1 MNFFFIKFNV
11 LYLGALFFA
20 LLFLGSIMERFRRL
34 LGTGWMW
41 ATEYLNGNYILF
53 LYVFLLIVAVISY
66 FYSLW
71 KTWKLTKSDTL
82 FNKTRVLAFGW
93 LLGAPTFIFFTAI
106 YWVSAMQVF
115 VDFLFTLKSWA
126 SPLNPLWLHFDM
138 NPHQNSQSALVG
150 DWSRFPYPM
159 RLCVVWV
166 DVCPYLCSFSGSEV
180 FIWIG

>member
-1 MNFFFIKFNV
+1 MVITFLCRVLWVPEHQILNHCSSSRFIKNSVCYTCCCCAIGSWNNCLNFLICRLDLLKVQSLSFFIKFNV

-20 LLFLGSIMERFRRL
+20 LLFLGGIMERFRRI

-53 LYVFLLIVAVISY
+53 LYVFLLILAVISY
-66 FYSLW
+66 CYSLW

-115 VDFLFTLKSWA
+115 VDFLFSLRS
-126 SPLNPLWLHFDM
+126 
-138 NPHQNSQSALVG
+138 
-150 DWSRFPYPM
+150 
-159 RLCVVWV
+159 
-166 DVCPYLCSFSGSEV
+166 
-180 FIWIG
+180 

>member
-1 MNFFFIKFNV
+1 MNKIIQLNFYIKFNV
-11 LYLGALFFA
+11 LYLGTLFST
-20 LLFLGSIMERFRRL
+20 LLFLGSIMNRARQFF
-34 LGTGWMW
+34 GTGWMW

-82 FNKTRVLAFGW
+82 FNKPRALAFGW

-115 VDFLFTLKSWA
+115 VDFLFSLKT
-126 SPLNPLWLHFDM
+126 
-138 NPHQNSQSALVG
+138 
-150 DWSRFPYPM
+150 
-159 RLCVVWV
+159 
-166 DVCPYLCSFSGSEV
+166 
-180 FIWIG
+180 